1 MPIPIKDTVTRLAAI
16 SKLLVLSYIIDW
28 IFIIGIA
35 LIGYGFYKQSPNHHP
50 FSLTDPTISYP
61 LTKETVTTKTLI
73 LVCLFAPAIIIFL
86 LSWLLVPAKATTP
99 SNPTPKPPA
108 AQYIRRK
115 FWEWNVGW
123 MGLALAIASA
133 WAATQGLKVLIG
145 KPRPDLLARCNP
157 DLARIAEFTVG
168 GLGEELRGAATLVS
182 WEICRDRSNSLRID
196 GFASF
201 PSGHASFS
209 FAGLIYLT
217 LWLCSKFSV
226 AFPYLPRYP
235 VEDQNH
241 VDDEA
246 SVRKRGA
253 APPVYLM
260 LIAFV
265 PTATACF
272 IAASRWFNYRHH
284 GFDILFGSALGIFF
298 AYIGFNM
305 YHLPIRR
312 GAGWAWGARSR
323 RRAFGRGV
331 GVPSSLGTDGWAGE
345 RGLDGD
351 VEGAAAMR
359 QMGFRNQGQ
368 DQGRVKPEDSEGE
381 AVRPEGRNG
390 FPGLG

>member
-1 MPIPIKDTVTRLAAI
+1 MPLPIKETVTRLAAI

-35 LIGYGFYKQSPNHHP
+35 LIGYGFYKQPPNHHP

-61 LTKETVTTKTLI
+61 LTKETVTTTTLI
-73 LVCLFAPAIIIFL
+73 LVCLFAPALIIFL
-86 LSWLLVPAKATTP
+86 LSWLLVPAKATVSTTTN
-99 SNPTPKPPA
+99 SGSPKPPA

-133 WAATQGLKVLIG
+133 WSATQGLKALIG

-157 DLARIAEFTVG
+157 DVARIAEFTVG
-168 GLGEELRGAATLVS
+168 GLGESVRGAATLVS
-182 WEICRDRSNSLRID
+182 WEICRDKSDSLRID
-196 GFASF
+196 GFSSF
-201 PSGHASFS
+201 PSGHSSFS

-226 AFPYLPRYP
+226 GFPYLPRYP
-235 VEDQNH
+235 IEDQSH
-241 VDDEA
+241 TDDSS

-284 GFDILFGSALGIFF
+284 GFDILFGAALGLFF
-298 AYIGFNM
+298 AYIAFNM

-323 RRAFGRGV
+323 GRAFLRGV

-345 RGLDGD
+345 RGVDGD
-351 VEGAAAMR
+351 VEGAAAAREMS
-359 QMGFRNQGQ
+359 FRGQGQ
-368 DQGRVKPEDSEGE
+368 GQGRVKPESSQGE
-381 AVRPEGRNG
+381 AIRLEA
-390 FPGLG
+390 